1 MWWCTGLH
9 ELDPVFRRVTLQN
22 PRLKQLAKDLAIH
35 KDPRGASRYF
45 LVPICADVPSQFC
58 SRW

>member
-1 MWWCTGLH
+1 MH